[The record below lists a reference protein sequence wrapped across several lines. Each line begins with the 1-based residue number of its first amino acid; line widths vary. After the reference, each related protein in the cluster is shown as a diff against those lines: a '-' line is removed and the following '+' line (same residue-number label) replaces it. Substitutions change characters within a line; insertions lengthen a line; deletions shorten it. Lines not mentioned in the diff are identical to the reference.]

1 MIDPSARIAPGASI
15 AESASV
21 GPFTIVG
28 DGVEIGARTTV
39 GPHCVV
45 NGPTRIGSDN
55 KIYQFCSIGDAPQDK
70 KYAGEDTCLEIG
82 DRNVIREYCTF
93 NRGTVQG
100 GGVTRVGSDN
110 WIMAYVHIA
119 HDCIVRNHAIMANGS
134 TLAGHVSVGDHVVFG
149 AFTVV
154 HQFCDIGAHALSAM
168 GTVVL
173 KDVPPYV
180 TVSGNSAQPHGINA
194 EGLRR
199 RNFSAEAIRGIRRAY
214 KTLYKQGLG
223 LEEAKA
229 VLREQQP
236 AVPELAVLV
245 DFLSRSE
252 RGIVR

>member
-1 MIDPSARIAPGASI
+1 M
-15 AESASV
+15 

-119 HDCIVRNHAIMANGS
+119 HDCIVRIAPFSPYPAIM
-134 TLAGHVSVGDHVVFG
+134 
-149 AFTVV
+149 
-154 HQFCDIGAHALSAM
+154 
-168 GTVVL
+168 
-173 KDVPPYV
+173 
-180 TVSGNSAQPHGINA
+180 NS
-194 EGLRR
+194 
-199 RNFSAEAIRGIRRAY
+199 F
-214 KTLYKQGLG
+214 
-223 LEEAKA
+223 
-229 VLREQQP
+229 
-236 AVPELAVLV
+236 PEV
-245 DFLSRSE
+245 
-252 RGIVR
+252 